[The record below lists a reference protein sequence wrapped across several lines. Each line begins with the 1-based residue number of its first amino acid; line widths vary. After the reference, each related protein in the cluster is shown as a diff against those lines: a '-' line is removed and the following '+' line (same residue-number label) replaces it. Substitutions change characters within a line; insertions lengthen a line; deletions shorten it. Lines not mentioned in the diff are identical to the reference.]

1 SGSGKT
7 TSNATTAAPE
17 LGRWPWSRDK
27 MSDLVDILFDHYGA
41 AVVAFDV
48 VFPEPDRSSGLKSL
62 KALADG
68 ALKDNQAFK
77 RSLDE
82 LEPQLDYDGRFEEA
96 IAARPVVLGYYFS
109 EDASA
114 FARHRAVRPK
124 NHQTVVGD
132 VFKTPNQR
140 QLDPVQRMRN
150 ETGCESKTKQ

>member
-1 SGSGKT
+1 MTPRIRSALTRSLLGLALAAGFVAHALHWIELPLIRRLEDIAYDSLVVLRADRSVASEKVIILDIDEK
-7 TSNATTAAPE
+7 SLAAPE
-17 LGRWPWSRDK
+17 LGRWPWSRNK

-82 LEPQLDYDGRFEEA
+82 LEPQLDYD
-96 IAARPVVLGYYFS
+96 
-109 EDASA
+109 
-114 FARHRAVRPK
+114 
-124 NHQTVVGD
+124 
-132 VFKTPNQR
+132 
-140 QLDPVQRMRN
+140 
-150 ETGCESKTKQ
+150 